1 MIREYHTKRE
11 AAELWVSQFD
21 AIQHGMIEKLMQQE
35 PEAWEEVTAP
45 APGDNVYV
53 YDIPEELDT
62 LEQHGEIRSYDE
74 ETDLYCI
81 ELQTGEMVSCA
92 AEDFEVERDG
102 QLPMWGTM
110 WAFSDS
116 CDNWWLEDDGG
127 IQAMSECG
135 FRIYHSEEFGYFFGI
150 DGAGYSFYEVHW
162 IPLYEA
168 RGLHWHDEDEEKEG
182 NDNE

>member
-1 MIREYHTKRE
+1 M
-11 AAELWVSQFD
+11 
-21 AIQHGMIEKLMQQE
+21 
-35 PEAWEEVTAP
+35 
-45 APGDNVYV
+45 
-53 YDIPEELDT
+53 DT

-102 QLPMWGTM
+102 QLPMWETM